1 MSPKPN
7 QTELLQAITQTELA
21 HQFAQPVSI
30 QIELAQQKNQTIK
43 TDYIQIIVR
52 FMHNYTTAV
61 LFSESILLG
70 SYSENDQ

>member
-52 FMHNYTTAV
+52 FKCTITLQQFCSVNLY
-61 LFSESILLG
+61 
-70 SYSENDQ
+70 Y

>member
-30 QIELAQQKNQTIK
+30 QIELAQQKKPNHANWFHPNHCQVYLEGKIK
-43 TDYIQIIVR
+43 ED
-52 FMHNYTTAV
+52 
-61 LFSESILLG
+61 
-70 SYSENDQ
+70 